1 MKNLFIFFTLVY
13 LLVFFS
19 KPVFA
24 ESNYVL
30 PYPSFMPEDKLYKIN
45 LVWEKLSKHWYFG
58 DFGKFNYNLKM
69 ADKYLVE
76 AKTLFEYK
84 QYLLGYEAL
93 EKSNFYFTNILPS
106 IAKAEKR
113 IKDVT
118 QKRAILR
125 GVSRKHIEVLK
136 EMERDTPDAF
146 LWQPE
151 KTSSTTLHLKKSLTN
166 SIYLREK
173 NL

>member
-30 PYPSFMPEDKLYKIN
+30 PYPSFMPGNILYKIN
-45 LVWEKLSKHWYFG
+45 LIKDDILRYWYFG
-58 DFGKFNYNLKM
+58 NFNKFKYNLRQ

-84 QYLLGYEAL
+84 QYFLGFEA
-93 EKSNFYFTNILPS
+93 
-106 IAKAEKR
+106 
-113 IKDVT
+113 
-118 QKRAILR
+118 
-125 GVSRKHIEVLK
+125 
-136 EMERDTPDAF
+136 
-146 LWQPE
+146 
-151 KTSSTTLHLKKSLTN
+151 LKKSDKFFSLIATN
-166 SIYLREK
+166 LKEAEKEKKNIRNNIYILKSAAAKHTEVLEKLRDELPKTFNWQAEKEKPIMLNLKATIDESISIRSKDL
-173 NL
+173 